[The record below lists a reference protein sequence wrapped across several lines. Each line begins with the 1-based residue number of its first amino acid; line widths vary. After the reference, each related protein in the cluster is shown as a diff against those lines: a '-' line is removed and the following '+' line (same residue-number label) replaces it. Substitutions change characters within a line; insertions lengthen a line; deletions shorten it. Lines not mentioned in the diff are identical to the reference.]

1 MVSIRKERL
10 SGWKRNNGFV
20 NEEQNMT
27 MAGKNQDAP
36 EDSIYTEGLDKEESM
51 ESYYR
56 KLADKELLRRPSF
69 GFRAQIIVAFMII
82 FFLALG
88 ITAGA
93 MVAVDRI
100 QAKISLM
107 QSWDG
112 FLFNIEQARRWE
124 KNFFLY
130 GTNMEDALQN
140 ARQAQE
146 ILGENMENISRI
158 ASPERIELL
167 ENHMKTYLSLLVE
180 LRSSQDAVLGQEI
193 DLDDIE
199 NKLRG
204 YGAKMVEAAVELVE
218 SEQSSINSL
227 MNLLQK
233 VPVIF
238 MVGLLFLTF
247 YVAHFLSRRFM
258 GPLNRLISHTRRI
271 AQGDFTPIMPVY
283 KYRDEFTIVELAI
296 NRMLNELEHHHESM
310 VESHKQRAIGTL
322 TAGVAH
328 ELNNPLNNIMLTA
341 HTLLEDFQ
349 EVSDVEKIDM
359 LKDIIG
365 ETDRSRN
372 IVRNLLDFTRES
384 ESVSEVIDLGT
395 LVRST
400 TSLALN
406 QAKVSGID
414 LDVDVDP
421 GLPHIRG
428 DKQQLKQVFLNLI
441 INALDAVESVD
452 RERKVLVTVKKHP
465 STRGFLNVCVHDNGE
480 GIAEPVKARIFDPFF
495 TTKPVGKGNGL
506 GLSVSQGIVK
516 KHGGRIEVQSQEGQ
530 YTKFNVVLPYDR
542 YSRGY

>member
-1 MVSIRKERL
+1 MSI
-10 SGWKRNNGFV
+10 
-20 NEEQNMT
+20 
-27 MAGKNQDAP
+27 AGREQDAP
-36 EDSIYTEGLDKEESM
+36 ENSIYTLGLEEDSG

-56 KLADKELLRRPSF
+56 RLADKELLQRPSLS
-69 GFRAQIIVAFMII
+69 FRTQIVTAFLFI
-82 FFLALG
+82 FFLALA

-93 MVAVDRI
+93 MIAVDRI
-100 QAKISLM
+100 QVKIDMM
-107 QSWDG
+107 QTWENL
-112 FLFNIEQARRWE
+112 LFDIEQARRWE

-130 GTNMEDALQN
+130 GTNVDDAVQS
-140 ARQAQE
+140 AREAQE
-146 ILGENMENISRI
+146 ILSENRAGLSRI
-158 ASPERIELL
+158 ATPERVELIEEHMNSYLALL
-167 ENHMKTYLSLLVE
+167 NDLQGRDNLADPGVNLSDTESRLREHGSQMVEVAVNLVE
-180 LRSSQDAVLGQEI
+180 TEQE
-193 DLDDIE
+193 
-199 NKLRG
+199 
-204 YGAKMVEAAVELVE
+204 
-218 SEQSSINSL
+218 SINAL
-227 MNLLQK
+227 MKLLQK
-233 VPVIF
+233 VPVYF
-238 MVGLLFLTF
+238 MVGLLFLIC

-296 NRMLNELEHHHESM
+296 NRMLNELEKHHESM

-341 HTLLEDFQ
+341 HSMLEDFK
-349 EVSDVEKIDM
+349 EISDEEKTEM
-359 LKDIIG
+359 LNDIIN

-384 ESVSEVIDLGT
+384 ESINEAVDLGD

-400 TSLALN
+400 TNLALN

-414 LDVDVDP
+414 LKVEVDP
-421 GLPHIRG
+421 DLPRIRG

-452 RERKVLVTVKKHP
+452 RDRLVQISVKKHAN
-465 STRGFLNVCVHDNGE
+465 TRGFLNVSVQDNGE
-480 GIAEPVKARIFDPFF
+480 GIPEPVKSRIFDPFF

-506 GLSVSQGIVK
+506 GLSVSQGIIK
-516 KHGGRIEVQSQEGQ
+516 SHGGRIEVQSEEGK
-530 YTKFNVVLPYDR
+530 YTRFNVILPYDR

>member
-1 MVSIRKERL
+1 
-10 SGWKRNNGFV
+10 
-20 NEEQNMT
+20 MT

-36 EDSIYTEGLDKEESM
+36 ENSIYTEGLADEESR

-56 KLADKELLRRPSF
+56 KLADKELLQRPSL
-69 GFRAQIIVAFMII
+69 GFRAQIITAFMVI

-93 MVAVDRI
+93 MIAVDRI
-100 QAKISLM
+100 QVKIDLM
-107 QSWDG
+107 QTWDG
-112 FLFNIEQARRWE
+112 FLFDIEQARRWE

-130 GTNMEDALQN
+130 GTNIEDAVQS
-140 ARQAQE
+140 ADKAQS
-146 ILGENMENISRI
+146 ILLENRENIAKL
-158 ASPERIELL
+158 ASPERIEVI
-167 ENHMKTYLSLLVE
+167 ENNMESYLSLLGE
-180 LRSSQDAVLGQEI
+180 LQVRKHHIVAHGEDVNG
-193 DLDDIE
+193 IE
-199 NKLRG
+199 NQLRVHG
-204 YGAKMVEAAVELVE
+204 SEMVEAAIDLVE
-218 SEQSSINSL
+218 KEQASINSL

-233 VPVIF
+233 VPVFF
-238 MVGLLFLTF
+238 MIGLLLLIF

-296 NRMLNELEHHHESM
+296 NRMLNELEHHHKSM

-328 ELNNPLNNIMLTA
+328 ELNNPLNNIMLTV
-341 HTLLEDFQ
+341 HTLLEDFKDI
-349 EVSDVEKIDM
+349 SDEEKTEM
-359 LKDIIG
+359 LNDIIG

-384 ESVSEVIDLGT
+384 ESINELIDLGS
-395 LVRST
+395 LVKST
-400 TSLALN
+400 TNLALN
-406 QAKVSGID
+406 QAKVYGIE
-414 LDVDVDP
+414 LNVDIDP
-421 GLPHIRG
+421 DLPHIRG

-452 RERKVLVTVKKHP
+452 RERNVRVSVKKNP
-465 STRGFLNVCVHDNGE
+465 ITRGFLNVCVQDNGE
-480 GIAEPVKARIFDPFF
+480 GIPEPVMARIFDPFF

-506 GLSVSQGIVK
+506 GLSVSQGIIK
-516 KHGGRIEVQSQEGQ
+516 KHGGRIEVQSEEGQ
-530 YTKFNVVLPYDR
+530 FSKFNVVLPYDR